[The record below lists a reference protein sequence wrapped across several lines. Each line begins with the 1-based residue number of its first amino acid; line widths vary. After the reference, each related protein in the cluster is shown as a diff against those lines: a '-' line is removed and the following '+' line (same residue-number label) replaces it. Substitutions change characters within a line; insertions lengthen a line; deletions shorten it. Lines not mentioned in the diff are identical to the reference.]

1 MRVRQRLLV
10 AGILTAGLLAVPTA
24 VNTAS
29 AAPAVTRT
37 RPSTQTWV
45 VKAGEESSNQAIQ
58 GMAFLP
64 SNIYVH
70 RGDAVRWVAN
80 SAEIHTVTF
89 LEDQRRTTPP
99 PFNPNDPRMIGRVGG
114 SSYSPGS
121 YFNSGVLANV
131 SDSPLPTRNSYRLTF
146 PGVGD
151 FAYFCLVHGAL
162 MQGVVHVLPS
172 DRPLPYTQ
180 DQYDHQGRATTRK
193 ILHDGWALARTTRR
207 EANRHHVIMGADDG
221 TAMVMRF
228 LLPTVVVHVGQKVSF
243 ENTGMAAP
251 HTVTFGR
258 EPANI
263 FVPVGDP
270 TTFAGGQLNSG
281 IVLPHGKF
289 IVTFTKRGTFRYICA
304 LHDYMGMVGKVIVTG

>member
-10 AGILTAGLLAVPTA
+10 AGLLTAGLLAVPTA
-24 VNTAS
+24 VNIAS
-29 AAPAVTRT
+29 AAPLATWT
-37 RPSTQTWV
+37 RPSTRTWV
-45 VKAGEESSNQAIQ
+45 VNAGEESSNQAIQ

-70 RGDAVRWVAN
+70 PGDTVRWVAN

-89 LEDQRRTTPP
+89 LKDQGITSPP
-99 PFNPNDPRMIGRVGG
+99 PFNPSDPSMIGRVGG

-131 SDSPLPTRNSYRLTF
+131 ANSGFPARNSYRLTF
-146 PGVGD
+146 PAVGH
-151 FAYFCLVHGAL
+151 FTYFCLVHGA
-162 MQGVVHVLPS
+162 MMKGVVQVLPS

-180 DQYDHQGRATTRK
+180 DQYDHQGRATTRA
-193 ILHDGWALARTTRR
+193 ILHDGLALARTTRK
-207 EANRHHVIMGADDG
+207 EADRHHVIMGADDG

-228 LLPTVVVHVGQKVSF
+228 IQPTVVVHVGQKVTF

-251 HTVTFGR
+251 HTVTFGP
-258 EPANI
+258 EPANV

-270 TTFAGGQLNSG
+270 TSFAGGQLSSG

-289 IVTFTKRGTFRYICA
+289 TVTFTKRGTFRYICA
-304 LHDYMGMVGKVIVTG
+304 LHDYMGMVGQVIVRG